1 MPLLG
6 DRIMANMMT
15 EMTIMHRLKRICYLD
30 EELDDLAALL
40 AFQPTSSAAVFDF
53 FAKLPDAHIYG
64 SSPYRFLYRPGT
76 RVNRV
81 LLVAHADT
89 VWDGYRG
96 SRNIRLDDDH
106 VFRSGSPRLG
116 LGADNRAGCAMVW
129 ALRNSGH
136 SLLIT
141 DGEEKYG
148 RGSFYLMDAYPEIA
162 DEING
167 NQFMVSFDHINGNEY
182 KCYDVGSEAFR
193 RYVEAQTGYRDAGR
207 SSYTDVCILSR
218 DICGV
223 NLSVGCRCDHLPCDE
238 LHVREWANTLHIVR
252 RWLSS
257 PVLPAFPR
265 PEISK
270 SA

>member
-1 MPLLG
+1 
-6 DRIMANMMT
+6 MMT
-15 EMTIMHRLKRICYLD
+15 EIMYRLKQIYHLD
-30 EELDDLAALL
+30 DELDDLAVLL
-40 AFQPTSSAAVFDF
+40 AFQPTSSDVVFDF
-53 FAKLPDAHIYG
+53 FAKLPDGQLYG

-96 SRNIRLDDDH
+96 SRNIRLDDNH
-106 VFRSGSPRLG
+106 VFRSGSPGLG

-141 DGEEKYG
+141 DGEEKCS
-148 RGSFYLMDAYPEIA
+148 RGSSHLMDVYQEIA
-162 DEING
+162 NEINKH
-167 NQFMVSFDHINGNEY
+167 QFMISFDHVNGNEY
-182 KCYDVGSEAFR
+182 KFYDVGSEDFR

-207 SSYTDVCILSR
+207 SSYTDICILSR

-223 NLSVGCRCDHLPCDE
+223 NLSVGCRYDHLPCDE
-238 LHVREWANTLHIVR
+238 LHVREWANTLHVVR
-252 RWLSS
+252 KWLSS

-265 PEISK
+265 SGISK